1 IKNRN
6 TQMRLEDKAEAPG
19 DQSRPGLS
27 STTEKADAEPTIA
40 GVIQVALEDASGM
53 SNWKQPVAPGGSER
67 ELRNTEASPKPSSRA
82 AQEGTGELEAGW
94 EQIQPKL
101 DEDLEGFLQPSIET
115 NDQQKGQRSPVMV
128 EDQPP
133 ESCQGSKEQDL
144 GRQCTLDSLGQ
155 PLPDDTP
162 GESGPPQVALSESG
176 PGAHEDNSQEAVLPP
191 PMVTTEKETTLPFL
205 PPMPGPQIPKAG
217 GKVVEIQPSSR
228 LIPDAFPCPQEKD
241 TDKKKELDQAQK
253 RLPEATAVAVVRS
266 PRNTRP
272 GFMKCLLEVE
282 EQATHHRALKARAL
296 MSWRAPR
303 TMTSVHA
310 PGPVSSSTTLQN
322 STSASAAIPLWARP
336 LVPGSAPALVG
347 TPVPVLPTH
356 NQDLGHRWPEFGSQ
370 ISERSLCY
378 AKARQESE
386 ERSLLKS
393 WEEWPEEHLTLKQEE
408 AFHCYFEVFNGPG
421 EIDAPSLSKVL
432 HIINFPLSAAQVE
445 EALRSAD
452 INGDGHVDFRDF
464 LAVMTDSARFFCS
477 VEQNV
482 LLDMSCVNPS
492 TLFFDILSLLVEM
505 LALPETALEEI
516 TSYYQK
522 MMKEGFSR
530 TREMELAMAGLRSR
544 KKLLYNLQQMDSL
557 EVPERRVLRIPGRVK
572 QQNYAANL
580 QSPYAQVPCIPLYP
594 RLEKTARRKHGSR
607 STVDHCTSTGLSPDP
622 FESGPP
628 GSREHASDSKKWL
641 SSVPAR
647 TH

>member
-1 IKNRN
+1 
-6 TQMRLEDKAEAPG
+6 MRLEDKAEAPG
-19 DQSRPGLS
+19 DQPRPGLS

-40 GVIQVALEDASGM
+40 GVIQGAEASLGPHVERSLHGELAPAQLSVQQTRGQLLGLLRRPWGSFDVRKTAQDCALFHWGCI
-53 SNWKQPVAPGGSER
+53 WKQ
-67 ELRNTEASPKPSSRA
+67 SSRA

-133 ESCQGSKEQDL
+133 ESC
-144 GRQCTLDSLGQ
+144 
-155 PLPDDTP
+155 
-162 GESGPPQVALSESG
+162 QVALSESG

-228 LIPDAFPCPQEKD
+228 SLPLPEKD

-347 TPVPVLPTH
+347 TPAPVLPTH

-557 EVPERRVLRIPGRVK
+557 EVPERRVLRIPGRLK